1 MQLGFLEIIIELFF
15 NGFCNL
21 VVVTLIY
28 SSLKILLTVNL
39 RGQGEDSVEKGQ
51 GSRPKAKYMLTE
63 YTVNF

>member
-39 RGQGEDSVEKGQ
+39 RGREKIVWRRGRGVDQ
-51 GSRPKAKYMLTE
+51 RPSIC
-63 YTVNF
+63 